1 VGREIRNLLDA
12 NGVKERRCVLGL
24 PLKWALTTHSQIPEL
39 PEADITSFLQI
50 EAERG
55 FPCDVSTL
63 VVAESRSTLPSGQR
77 QASLVGVPR
86 NHVVLLERTLQAA
99 QLKPQSCV
107 LGLTVLQPPS
117 GDNSDGLVALAI
129 GETHVG
135 LQVSFGG
142 GIAALRTLE
151 GAIQVEAGR
160 RTLQPELVARE
171 VRITLGQLPAEL
183 RQTVHRVRVFGP
195 RDTAQQL
202 ADEIELRLEPLGL
215 QVELADTYSANEF
228 EVQVPRDVPVSAAF
242 SLAAR
247 SISGQAPPM
256 EFLPPKV
263 SALQRF
269 SERYSSGKLQR
280 VGLAAGVVALLAGG
294 AFLFQQARI
303 WRLEAQW
310 NAMKVPVTELRD
322 LQKRTAQFRPWQ
334 NDNLR
339 GMQILRRLTECFP
352 EDGSVTAKV
361 LDIRDPG
368 VVTCTGTAR
377 DYQALLKTVERLRG
391 VPQIPDVNLGQ
402 TRGQSPALQ
411 FSFNFVWNEGGRS
424 AN

>member
-1 VGREIRNLLDA
+1 MNRLLKLDFRRNSPGRNQRGSSVLALTLDGGRLDGVVLKRTNGSAVPQKIFSGTLSLDPLTNEPELVGREIRNLLDA

-99 QLKPQSCV
+99 QLKPQSFV

-247 SISGQAPPM
+247 
-256 EFLPPKV
+256 
-263 SALQRF
+263 
-269 SERYSSGKLQR
+269 
-280 VGLAAGVVALLAGG
+280 
-294 AFLFQQARI
+294 
-303 WRLEAQW
+303 
-310 NAMKVPVTELRD
+310 
-322 LQKRTAQFRPWQ
+322 
-334 NDNLR
+334 
-339 GMQILRRLTECFP
+339 
-352 EDGSVTAKV
+352 
-361 LDIRDPG
+361 
-368 VVTCTGTAR
+368 
-377 DYQALLKTVERLRG
+377 
-391 VPQIPDVNLGQ
+391 
-402 TRGQSPALQ
+402 
-411 FSFNFVWNEGGRS
+411 
-424 AN
+424 